1 MSSTRVAE
9 ALIQELENGP
19 LTLSLHEYGPNS
31 WSYTK
36 LGHIDDLTG
45 WEEALR
51 NGDVTVTLSTEE

>member
-1 MSSTRVAE
+1 MNI
-9 ALIQELENGP
+9 IQNQTFDQERAF
-19 LTLSLHEYGPNS
+19 YGSNS